1 MADVMASA
9 CLVGTPCDS
18 SFLTC
23 GRHLW
28 PIRAQAGISANTS
41 REERR
46 GGIRGNREGATTA
59 YQGEGVDEEGAAAV
73 GLDELRD
80 AAGAGAGPHLLLLLL
95 PEVVVQ
101 EHAAPARGCCGHLLH
116 PRDAERSRA
125 MKRERRRGR
134 LGFVSG
140 ERGLEE
146 PLQLNLGK
154 GVEGQACGGRGRVCQ
169 KGKKMRSFSCTFL
182 LLLLLLFFPFEKNAF
197 ACKDFADAQ

>member
-101 EHAAPARGCCGHLLH
+101 EHAAPARGCCGHLLP
-116 PRDAERSRA
+116 PRDAERS
-125 MKRERRRGR
+125 
-134 LGFVSG
+134 
-140 ERGLEE
+140 
-146 PLQLNLGK
+146 
-154 GVEGQACGGRGRVCQ
+154 GRGREP
-169 KGKKMRSFSCTFL
+169 GYEAGEEARAARLRFRGAGIGGT
-182 LLLLLLFFPFEKNAF
+182 PPT
-197 ACKDFADAQ
+197 